1 MTQDEADAII
11 ERALRPLGNPET
23 VNSSYFLDV
32 RFGEVPWLPTYIK
45 SVAGRV
51 WAIELCRGDRISDV
65 TVPSMFRAREI
76 DGNVQPAFFIP
87 EGEPYEYLLPICRD
101 RGFGLIAKAAD
112 EYEALVF
119 AGPEPQPGI
128 PVLRIPQW
136 ILDEIDN
143 LSNLNQG
150 IIGALKG
157 FRNRYRALI
166 GSGRISDETQD
177 DLIRR
182 TLRSLLNQDLRFVAD
197 FTPLDLMK
205 FLEFKF
211 YESVRDHYF
220 HTFNNF
226 LLGCIVID
234 KCHDSFTHFRQ
245 SCHLQQDAFS
255 IEYVWLLT
263 VLFHDVGYPIQKMR
277 ETSKMIFGVDS
288 ITDEQ
293 VGAERA
299 RAWETPEYRMARGQL
314 ISVFDY
320 LTQDDLESSWSA
332 DPYPLKAGHPL
343 DVAFAKSFRTL
354 GHAVASSM
362 RMLAE
367 FYRSIPGSITQH
379 RQFLLRHVFLAGVSI
394 PFHDWPVRKF
404 LREEGI
410 NRIRTSRFPFASLL
424 MFIDSIQEDRR
435 GRVQEPD
442 VLSSIS
448 VVGNVVSA
456 EMELGNL
463 SEDKKREKQ
472 REARDVQDFLDQDG
486 LQFQYPTELLE

>member
-1 MTQDEADAII
+1 MTPEEADVII
-11 ERALRPLGNPET
+11 EGALRPLGNPET
-23 VNSSYFLDV
+23 INNSYFYDV
-32 RFGEVPWLPTYIK
+32 RFGEIPWLPTYIK
-45 SVAGRV
+45 RVAGRV
-51 WAIELCRGDRISDV
+51 WSIELCRGDRISDV
-65 TVPSMFRAREI
+65 TVRSMFKTREI
-76 DGNVQPAFFIP
+76 DGNVQPAFFVP
-87 EGEPYEYLLPICRD
+87 EGEPYDHLLPICRAQ
-101 RGFGLIAKAAD
+101 GFGLIVKAAD

-119 AGPEPQPGI
+119 AGPEPLRGV

-136 ILDEIDN
+136 ILEEISS
-143 LSNLNQG
+143 LSNLDQG
-150 IIGALKG
+150 FIGALKG
-157 FRNRYRALI
+157 FRKRYLALI
-166 GSGRISDETQD
+166 DSGRISDETQD
-177 DLIRR
+177 DLIKRS
-182 TLRSLLNQDLRFVAD
+182 LKSLLNQDERFVAD

-205 FLEFKF
+205 FLELTL

-234 KCHDSFTHFRQ
+234 RCHNSFAHFRQ
-245 SCHLQQDAFS
+245 SCHLQPNAFS

-293 VGAERA
+293 VGAERG

-314 ISVFDY
+314 VSMFDY

-343 DVAFAKSFRTL
+343 DVAFAKSFTTL

-367 FYRSIPGSITQH
+367 FYKSIPESVTQH

-404 LREEGI
+404 LREVGI
-410 NRIRTSRFPFASLL
+410 TRIRTSRFPFASLL

-463 SEDKKREKQ
+463 SADKQREKQ
-472 REARDVQDFLDQDG
+472 REAKDVQDFLNQDG
-486 LQFQYPTELLE
+486 LQFQYPTELL